1 MAAASSAAQPG
12 LAAIVAWASAAL
24 SAALTVF
31 LLCAIPTL
39 VVRSLCARVRRN

>member
-1 MAAASSAAQPG
+1 MAAVSASQPG
-12 LAAIVAWASAAL
+12 LAVVVAWASAAL

-39 VVRSLCARVRRN
+39 VVSCWGFHRDFS